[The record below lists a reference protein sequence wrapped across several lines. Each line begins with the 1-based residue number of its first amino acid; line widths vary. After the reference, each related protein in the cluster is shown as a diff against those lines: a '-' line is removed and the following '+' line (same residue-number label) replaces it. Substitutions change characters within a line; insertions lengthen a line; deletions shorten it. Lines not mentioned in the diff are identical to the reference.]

1 MRSSPVIVVTIAVFL
16 LGRCE
21 QISELS
27 TAGIDLITA
36 GGFLL
41 PMRHIGDIRLKNYLN
56 KSSIAALVAA
66 CATAGYSTINDQT
79 TALEITP
86 VLAESQ
92 DGCRHKTRS
101 TTKKIKRKCRRHHLQ
116 KAPGASGPDAIRILS
131 KV

>member
-16 LGRCE
+16 LGRGE
-21 QISELS
+21 QISGLS

-56 KSSIAALVAA
+56 KSSIAAL
-66 CATAGYSTINDQT
+66 
-79 TALEITP
+79 EITP

-101 TTKKIKRKCRRHHLQ
+101 TTKKIKRKRRRHHLQ
-116 KAPGASGPDAIRILS
+116 KAPGASGPDAIR
-131 KV
+131 VHYNV